1 MVYHRISA
9 NQIGDFFIGFCYS
22 IGIII
27 YYCIFICCTCMFNT
41 FSMISGQMFLSL
53 EESIP
58 IFVKIKH
65 YEVPLSLRMNL
76 KTKIIHPVY

>member
-1 MVYHRISA
+1 
-9 NQIGDFFIGFCYS
+9 
-22 IGIII
+22 
-27 YYCIFICCTCMFNT
+27 MFNT